1 MDIQYVN
8 TTDEEPV
15 VIDDNYY
22 KVYTPTIT
30 PINVK
35 LFTFDTDKSKSDAR
49 EDLEFGDGE
58 HETVFEVRYFFA
70 VAK

>member
-1 MDIQYVN
+1 MDIQYVD

-35 LFTFDTDKSKSDAR
+35 PFTFDTDKLKSDANIR
-49 EDLEFGDGE
+49 EKTLNL
-58 HETVFEVRYFFA
+58 VMA
-70 VAK
+70 NMKQSSK